1 MLSPLSQTRLAGR
14 STVQLSSRQSRRSRR
29 SRLGVTA
36 AIGLLLLFGAAAY
49 WSPAPALI
57 NESRSLPR
65 GLYIRTWSAPHRGAV
80 VALRPPASALDFLRA
95 RGAPGDLRLLK
106 RVVAV
111 PGDHVCMSER
121 GLIAPQR
128 IAMAQPRRGADASL
142 SAHLARCGPLRPN
155 EVVVLG
161 DTAGSF
167 DSRYF
172 GPVDKGDLEG
182 VFKALWTW

>member
-1 MLSPLSQTRLAGR
+1 MPFSFSQTRRVGRAAG
-14 STVQLSSRQSRRSRR
+14 QPFSRRDRR
-29 SRLGVTA
+29 SGVGATA
-36 AIGLLLLFGAAAY
+36 ALALLLLVAAAAY
-49 WSPAPALI
+49 GSPAPALI

-65 GLYIRTWSAPHRGAV
+65 GLYLRTWTKPQRGAV
-80 VALRPPASALDFLRA
+80 VALKPPPSARDFLR
-95 RGAPGDLRLLK
+95 RQGAPEDLRLLK
-106 RVVAV
+106 RIAAV
-111 PGDHVCMSER
+111 PGDHVCIDPR

-128 IAMAQPRRGADASL
+128 VAQAQSRRATGPRL
-142 SAHLARCGPLRPN
+142 PPHLARCGPLGPD

-172 GPVDKGDLEG
+172 GAVNTDDLEG